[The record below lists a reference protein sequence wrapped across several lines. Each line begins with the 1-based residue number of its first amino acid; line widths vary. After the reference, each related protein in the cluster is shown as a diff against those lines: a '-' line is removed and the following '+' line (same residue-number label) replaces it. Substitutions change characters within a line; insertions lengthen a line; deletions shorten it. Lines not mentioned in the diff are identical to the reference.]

1 MGKQSKNRNNK
12 KKMRKRQ
19 IDNKK
24 RRIGNT

>member
-12 KKMRKRQ
+12 KKMRERQ